1 MYSHDAI
8 LIFLEMPQNT
18 NNFDFGSFSVFKP
31 ATCFFFEMPHF
42 QYAFFFEMSH
52 FPISRIRWANG
63 ASQGKKHI
71 EIGERLGKSH
81 DRFQNRKGTEIET
94 VWGISKKNH
103 NTLT

>member
-1 MYSHDAI
+1 MLFSLKC
-8 LIFLEMPQNT
+8 LIFP
-18 NNFDFGSFSVFKP
+18 
-31 ATCFFFEMPHF
+31 
-42 QYAFFFEMSH
+42 
-52 FPISRIRWANG
+52 FPESDG
-63 ASQGKKHI
+63 QMGHLKEKKHI